1 MGQECYRRV
10 ESASLFLTGEG
21 LFLLYYTQGVPL
33 LFQRKSTALADWLT
47 CSVALSDAAMHSAA
61 CVLHC

>member
-1 MGQECYRRV
+1 MGQERYRRV

-33 LFQRKSTALADWLT
+33 LFQRKSTALAD
-47 CSVALSDAAMHSAA
+47 
-61 CVLHC
+61 